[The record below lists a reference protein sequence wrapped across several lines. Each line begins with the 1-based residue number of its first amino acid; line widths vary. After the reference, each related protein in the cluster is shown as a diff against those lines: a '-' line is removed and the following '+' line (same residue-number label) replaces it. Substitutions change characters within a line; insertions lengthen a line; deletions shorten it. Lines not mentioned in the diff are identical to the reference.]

1 MTLKERTDDMIARY
15 GEVCKRAEAAKI
27 LHCSPQ
33 TINAML
39 SDGRLDWACGGEK
52 VDVRSIASYICAPA
66 EIEAEARRRRY
77 CRRHGTKWS
86 V

>member
-1 MTLKERTDDMIARY
+1 
-15 GEVCKRAEAAKI
+15 
-27 LHCSPQ
+27 
-33 TINAML
+33 ML

-66 EIEAEARRRRY
+66 EIDAEARRRRY